1 MNAGVVS
8 LVLLA
13 ALLHSGWNAIAKAI
27 PDRLVSSTLIGIIHL
42 IVGGIAVFFCPVPRA
57 EAWPALILSAVLQTT
72 YMLLLTAAY
81 ARSEFGR
88 VYPLTRGVAV
98 IGVTGASAVLL
109 HESLLPVQLCGVA
122 IVSAALLLLAFSG
135 PGQNRSGLLIA
146 TGVGV
151 IVATYSLVDGLGVRQ
166 SGTALGYAAW
176 LFLIQGVTIPLLCL
190 GLARDRRAYR
200 QGLRRHALRG
210 GGGGVL
216 AVTAYGIVLWA
227 QSVAPLALVSALR
240 ETGVLMAVLIG
251 WLFFRERLRPS
262 GIVATAAAVVG
273 ILLVRAAI

>member
-1 MNAGVVS
+1 MNAGVVA

-27 PDRLVSSTLIGIIHL
+27 PDRLVSSTLIGLTHL
-42 IVGGIAVFFCPVPRA
+42 IVGGIAVFFFPFPRA
-57 EAWPALILSAVLQTT
+57 EAWPALILSAALQTT

-109 HESLLPVQLCGVA
+109 HESLLPLQLCGVA

-135 PGQNRSGLLIA
+135 RSQNHSRLLIA

-176 LFLIQGVTIPLLCL
+176 LFLIQGMTIPLLCL
-190 GLARDRRAYR
+190 ILARDRRAYSR
-200 QGLRRHALRG
+200 GLRRHALRG
-210 GGGGVL
+210 ASGGVL
-216 AVTAYGIVLWA
+216 AMTAYGIVLWA

-240 ETGVLMAVLIG
+240 ETGVLMAVPIG
-251 WLFFRERLRPS
+251 WLFFRERIRPS
-262 GIVATAAAVVG
+262 GIAATAAALAG
-273 ILLVRAAI
+273 ILLVRTI